1 MEEVLD
7 LVAPELALVFDL
19 GFAGEVADDEDG
31 LVGDFRFFYAEF
43 EILFFGGVGPME
55 ADILFGFAFHY
66 FGAVGGTVP
75 RKTKN
80 IIPFIHFICKP
91 LLQASGSA

>member
-1 MEEVLD
+1 MEEVLY

-19 GFAGEVADDEDG
+19 AFAGEVADDEDG
-31 LVGDFRFFYAEF
+31 LVGDFRFFYAKF

-55 ADILFGFAFHY
+55 ADVLFGFAFHH
-66 FGAVGGTVP
+66 FGTIGGAVP

-80 IIPFIHFICKP
+80 IIPLIYFIRKP